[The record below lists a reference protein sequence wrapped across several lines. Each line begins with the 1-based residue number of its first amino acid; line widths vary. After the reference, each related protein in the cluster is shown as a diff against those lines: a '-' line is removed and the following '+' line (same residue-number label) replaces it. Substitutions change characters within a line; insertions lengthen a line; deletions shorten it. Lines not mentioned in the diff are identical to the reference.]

1 VHTPGVAGRTCS
13 VLFILAALL
22 LAGCGGPSL
31 APPLAP
37 ATSEALHETPSSQQ
51 TVLIS
56 LPIGEPASLTL
67 RIVDGEGRQV
77 RENSMKLSAGTNE
90 IAWDGRS
97 DGGQDVGNGVYFYLI
112 EFSTGERYVGRLV
125 LVR

>member
-1 VHTPGVAGRTCS
+1 MHTPGVAGRTCS

-31 APPLAP
+31 SPPLAP
-37 ATSEALHETPSSQQ
+37 STPEAVYETPSSQQ